1 MKLTNI
7 KSSTYIA
14 FGVKNN
20 NKDLKFKVDY
30 HVTISKYKNIFAND
44 YTSDWP
50 EEAFVRKKK
59 LKNTL
64 PLAYVTEDLNL
75 EKFKNLK

>member
-20 NKDLKFKVDY
+20 DKDLKFKVDG
-30 HVTISKYKNIFAND
+30 

-50 EEAFVRKKK
+50 EEAFVIKKVK
-59 LKNTL
+59 KYLTVGICNRGS
-64 PLAYVTEDLNL
+64 
-75 EKFKNLK
+75 